1 MDTLSIERI
10 KQAHPAVREQLLK
23 DYTDANN
30 LLGKGARL
38 RLAYVFRTISEQS
51 KLFKQ
56 RPKVTNADAWQ
67 SIHNYGLAFDIVLLY
82 DNDGDG
88 KFEEASW
95 SMTRD
100 FDKDKEADWIEV
112 TNLFKSRGWSWG
124 GDWRSFKDNP
134 HFEMNFGL
142 SWRQMKAKIDS
153 GSYKIEGGIKY
164 INL

>member
-1 MDTLSIERI
+1 MDALSIERI

-38 RLAYVFRTISEQS
+38 RLAYVYRSISEQS

-67 SIHNYGLAFDIVLLY
+67 SVHNYGLAFDIVLLY
-82 DNDGDG
+82 DNNGDG

-134 HFEMNFGL
+134 HFEKNFGL

-153 GSYKIEGGIKY
+153 GSYKIENGIKY